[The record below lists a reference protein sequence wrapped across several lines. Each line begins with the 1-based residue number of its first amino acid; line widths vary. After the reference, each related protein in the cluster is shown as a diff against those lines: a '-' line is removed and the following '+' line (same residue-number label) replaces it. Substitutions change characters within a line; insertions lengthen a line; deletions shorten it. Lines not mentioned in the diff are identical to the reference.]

1 MGDGGKMRRLFED
14 IDGSP
19 FEEIYSDKSL
29 PRSGLVHANME
40 CMGVQLIWPSNQGSL
55 EDRRSDFKE
64 SDTTASMIVVCE
76 AKLRCACRQSSTSE
90 A

>member
-1 MGDGGKMRRLFED
+1 
-14 IDGSP
+14 
-19 FEEIYSDKSL
+19 
-29 PRSGLVHANME
+29 ME
-40 CMGVQLIWPSNQGSL
+40 CMGVQVIWPSNQGSL

-76 AKLRCACRQSSTSE
+76 AKSRCACRQSSTSE